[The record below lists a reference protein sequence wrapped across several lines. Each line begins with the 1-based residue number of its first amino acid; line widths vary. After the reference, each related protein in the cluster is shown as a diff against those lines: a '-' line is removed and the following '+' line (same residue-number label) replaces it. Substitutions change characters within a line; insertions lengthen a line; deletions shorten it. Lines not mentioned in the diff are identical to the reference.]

1 MPAEPKLYHI
11 VHIDR
16 LSSIVTDNYLWCDAK
31 IGQCE
36 SSGTTISM
44 NSIKQRRLTN
54 ALSSHPDL
62 CVGDC
67 VPFYFCPRSVMLY
80 VISQANHPELTY
92 QGGQDP
98 IVHLEA
104 DLQQT
109 ISWAKKH
116 NQRWAFTHSN
126 AGAVYFEDWCDL
138 GQMDKID
145 WEAVQAKDWRQHKE
159 GKQAEFL
166 IEQQFPWKLVSRIGV
181 RSPQVS
187 RQTLSAIEAG
197 VHQPPIDIKPEWYY

>member
-1 MPAEPKLYHI
+1 MT
-11 VHIDR
+11 
-16 LSSIVTDNYLWCDAK
+16 TDTTERGPEGCSALPHQAQDA
-31 IGQCE
+31 
-36 SSGTTISM
+36 
-44 NSIKQRRLTN
+44 RR
-54 ALSSHPDL
+54 P
-62 CVGDC
+62 
-67 VPFYFCPRSVMLY
+67 
-80 VISQANHPELTY
+80 
-92 QGGQDP
+92 
-98 IVHLEA
+98 
-104 DLQQT
+104 
-109 ISWAKKH
+109 
-116 NQRWAFTHSN
+116 
-126 AGAVYFEDWCDL
+126 WCDL